1 MYDGI
6 VKHLPEIGC
15 PERSEEWWMADVTF
29 VECGARNSNV
39 PTLFQVVDVDS
50 GVVRWV
56 NADLTTH
63 IVPSFRRQDTKYK
76 VMLTR
81 ACYTRKR
88 AAIRDASGMSL
99 AITEPTPRYT
109 DEMRLAV
116 RSVHMRRCG

>member
-6 VKHLPEIGC
+6 VMHLPEIGC

-29 VECGARNSNV
+29 IEGGARNSNV

-81 ACYTRKR
+81 ASPTRNTP
-88 AAIRDASGMSL
+88 AISDASGKNL
-99 AITEPTPRYT
+99 AITEPTPRNT
-109 DEMRLAV
+109 DEMRMAV

>member
-6 VKHLPEIGC
+6 VKHLTEIGC

-81 ACYTRKR
+81 ACPTRNTP
-88 AAIRDASGMSL
+88 AIRDASGKNL
-99 AITEPTPRYT
+99 AITEPTPRNT
-109 DEMRLAV
+109 DEIRMAV
-116 RSVHMRRCG
+116 NPFI